1 MLPITFFEKAI
12 TVAVNVF
19 ILCLAG
25 FQFYFLSD
33 FVCNRID
40 WKFLPTS
47 ASLDK
52 QEPSGQRVG
61 GQMRQIAIAG
71 QVSTANNVKY
81 VR

>member
-1 MLPITFFEKAI
+1 M
-12 TVAVNVF
+12 VAANVF
-19 ILCLAG
+19 TLCLAG
-25 FQFYFLSD
+25 FQFYSLSD

-47 ASLDK
+47 YQQSLNK

-71 QVSTANNVKY
+71 QVSTAKQC
-81 VR
+81 